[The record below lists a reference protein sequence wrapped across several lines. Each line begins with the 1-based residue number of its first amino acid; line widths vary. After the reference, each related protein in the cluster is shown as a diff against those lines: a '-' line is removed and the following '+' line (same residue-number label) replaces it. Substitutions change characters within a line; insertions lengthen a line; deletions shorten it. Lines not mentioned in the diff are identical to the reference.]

1 MPAGLPAPPTAF
13 LENSIMMRTVLGLVA
28 ALVLS
33 SVAHAL
39 SLDDLTNKDAVGGLK
54 EALTQ
59 GAGKAVTALGKTD
72 GFLGNPKVK
81 IPLPSDLQ
89 KAENLMRSVGMGKY
103 ADELEVSMNRAAEA
117 AVPQAKA
124 LLIDSIKKMSVE
136 DAKGILTGG
145 DDAATQYFRRTTS
158 EPLTE
163 RFKPIVQKAMAKV
176 KLAEKYDKFAGKAA
190 KLRLIKEEDSHLDN
204 YVTAKA
210 LDGLYLMIAEEEKA
224 IRSDPIGAVG
234 SLAKKVFGALGQQ

>member
-1 MPAGLPAPPTAF
+1 MVRQL
-13 LENSIMMRTVLGLVA
+13 LVLVA
-28 ALVLS
+28 VLALS
-33 SVAHAL
+33 SAAQAL
-39 SLDDLTNKDAVGGLK
+39 SFDQLTNKETVGGLK

-59 GAGKAVTALGKTD
+59 GAGKAVATLGKTD

-81 IPLPSDLQ
+81 IPLPENLK
-89 KAENLMRSVGMGKY
+89 KAEGLMRSLGMGKY

-124 LLIDSIKKMSVE
+124 LLVDSIRKMSVD

-158 EPLTE
+158 APLGE

-176 KLAEKYDKFAGKAA
+176 KLAQKYDQFAGKAA
-190 KLRLIKEEDSHLDN
+190 KLGLIKEEDSHLDN

-224 IRSDPIGAVG
+224 IRKDPVGAAG
-234 SLAKKVFGALGQQ
+234 SLAKKVFGALGR